1 LSYRKLEVF
10 RQIHLESEAF
20 ALTVRNMF
28 SVQFAAIKGVD
39 MRIIRTIIVL
49 AGVAAFIPSP
59 PEDVSRAAPNLA
71 STEVSDAGYFAVAT
85 NTFSDL
91 ASFCARQPGVCETAG
106 FVAHKLEL
114 KAKYGARLIY
124 EWANEAN
131 TTSSAV
137 QPEIANSS
145 DPIETGSM
153 KLASAKRL
161 PQTSQSTLRLHD
173 LIPVWRAPANAKT
186 S

>member
-1 LSYRKLEVF
+1 MPYRGKADF
-10 RQIHLESEAF
+10 RKIRLDSAAF
-20 ALTVRNMF
+20 ILIVRNMF
-28 SVQFAAIKGVD
+28 SLKFAPLKGVD

-49 AGVAAFIPSP
+49 SGIAVFMPSA
-59 PEDVSRAAPNLA
+59 PEDVNQAAPSVA
-71 STEVSDAGYFAVAT
+71 SIENTDTGYLEVAT

-114 KAKYGARLIY
+114 KAKYGVRLIY
-124 EWANEAN
+124 DWANEAS
-131 TTSSAV
+131 TPSAV
-137 QPEIANSS
+137 QPKIANGS

-161 PQTSQSTLRLHD
+161 PQNSQSTLRLDD
-173 LIPVWRAPANAKT
+173 LIPVWRRPGSAKT

>member
-1 LSYRKLEVF
+1 MPYREFADF
-10 RQIHLESEAF
+10 RQIRLDSAAF
-20 ALTVRNMF
+20 TLTARNMF
-28 SVQFAAIKGVD
+28 SVQFAPLKGED

-49 AGVAAFIPSP
+49 SGVAAFMPSA
-59 PEDVSRAAPNLA
+59 PEDVNQAAPSVA
-71 STEVSDAGYFAVAT
+71 SIENPDTGYLEVAT

-91 ASFCARQPGVCETAG
+91 ASFCARQPSVCETAG

-114 KAKYGARLIY
+114 KAKYGVRLIY
-124 EWANEAN
+124 DWANEAS
-131 TTSSAV
+131 TPSAV
-137 QPEIANSS
+137 QPEIANGS

-161 PQTSQSTLRLHD
+161 PQNSQSTLRLND
-173 LIPVWRAPANAKT
+173 LIPVWRGPASAKT

>member
-1 LSYRKLEVF
+1 MPYRKIADF
-10 RQIHLESEAF
+10 RKIRLDSAAF
-20 ALTVRNMF
+20 ILTVRNMF
-28 SVQFAAIKGVD
+28 SLEFAPLKGVD

-49 AGVAAFIPSP
+49 SGIAAFMPSA
-59 PEDVSRAAPNLA
+59 PEDVNQAAPSVTSA
-71 STEVSDAGYFAVAT
+71 EISDAGYLEVAA

-114 KAKYGARLIY
+114 KAKYGVRLIY
-124 EWANEAN
+124 DWANEAS
-131 TTSSAV
+131 TPSAV
-137 QPEIANSS
+137 QPKIANGI

-153 KLASAKRL
+153 KLASTKQL
-161 PQTSQSTLRLHD
+161 PQNSQSTLRLDD
-173 LIPVWRAPANAKT
+173 LIPVWRGPARAKT

>member
-1 LSYRKLEVF
+1 MPY
-10 RQIHLESEAF
+10 RQIADFRRFCLESAAF
-20 ALTVRNMF
+20 VLTVRNKF
-28 SVQFAAIKGVD
+28 SLQFAPLKGVD
-39 MRIIRTIIVL
+39 MRIIRTIVVL
-49 AGVAAFIPSP
+49 SGIAALMPSA
-59 PEDVSRAAPNLA
+59 PEDLNQAAPSVA
-71 STEVSDAGYFAVAT
+71 SAEVSNTGYLEVAT

-114 KAKYGARLIY
+114 KAKYGVRLIY
-124 EWANEAN
+124 DWANEAS
-131 TTSSAV
+131 TPSSV
-137 QPEIANSS
+137 QPKLANGI

-161 PQTSQSTLRLHD
+161 PKNSQSTLRLED
-173 LIPVWRAPANAKT
+173 LLPVWRGPARAQT

>member
-1 LSYRKLEVF
+1 MPYREFADF
-10 RQIHLESEAF
+10 RKIRDESAAF
-20 ALTVRNMF
+20 ILTLRNMF
-28 SVQFAAIKGVD
+28 SLQFAPSKGVD

-49 AGVAAFIPSP
+49 SGIAAVMPSA
-59 PEDVSRAAPNLA
+59 PEDVNQAAPATA
-71 STEVSDAGYFAVAT
+71 SAEISDVGYLEVAT

-91 ASFCARQPGVCETAG
+91 ASFCARQPSVCETAG

-114 KAKYGARLIY
+114 KAKYGVRLIY
-124 EWANEAN
+124 DWANEAS
-131 TTSSAV
+131 TPSAV
-137 QPEIANSS
+137 QPKIANGS

-161 PQTSQSTLRLHD
+161 PQNSQSTLRLDD
-173 LIPVWRAPANAKT
+173 LIPVWRGPASPKT

>member
-1 LSYRKLEVF
+1 
-10 RQIHLESEAF
+10 
-20 ALTVRNMF
+20 
-28 SVQFAAIKGVD
+28 
-39 MRIIRTIIVL
+39 MRIFRTILVL
-49 AGVAAFIPSP
+49 TGITVFMPSP
-59 PEDVSRAAPNLA
+59 PENPGQQAQGVADSKLA
-71 STEVSDAGYFAVAT
+71 DSGYFEVAT

-91 ASFCARQPGVCETAG
+91 ATFCERQPGVCETAG

-131 TTSSAV
+131 TLSSSDLR
-137 QPEIANSS
+137 PGIAEGS

-153 KLASAKRL
+153 KLAALKKTPL
-161 PQTSQSTLRLHD
+161 ASQSTLHLGD
-173 LIPVWRAPANAKT
+173 LIPIWRDPASRKT

>member
-1 LSYRKLEVF
+1 MSYRKMEDF
-10 RQIHLESEAF
+10 PQILSKNAAF

-28 SVQFAAIKGVD
+28 FVQFAAIKGVD
-39 MRIIRTIIVL
+39 MRIVRTIIVL
-49 AGVAAFIPSP
+49 AGIAAFMPSL
-59 PEDVSRAAPNLA
+59 PEDVNQAEPSVA
-71 STEVSDAGYFAVAT
+71 SNEVSDAGYLDVAT

-114 KAKYGARLIY
+114 KAKYGVRLIY

-131 TTSSAV
+131 TTPTF
-137 QPEIANSS
+137 QPEVANGS
-145 DPIETGSM
+145 DPIKTGSM

-161 PQTSQSTLRLHD
+161 PQSSQSTLRLND
-173 LIPVWRAPANAKT
+173 LIPVWRRPVSAKT

>member
-1 LSYRKLEVF
+1 
-10 RQIHLESEAF
+10 
-20 ALTVRNMF
+20 
-28 SVQFAAIKGVD
+28 

-49 AGVAAFIPSP
+49 SGVAVFMPSP
-59 PEDVSRAAPNLA
+59 PEDMNQAAPDVA
-71 STEVSDAGYFAVAT
+71 STAVSDTGYIEVAT

-91 ASFCARQPGVCETAG
+91 AAFCARQPGVCETAG

-114 KAKYGARLIY
+114 KAKYGVRLIY
-124 EWANEAN
+124 DWASEAN
-131 TTSSAV
+131 TPAAV
-137 QPEIANSS
+137 QPEMAKGS

-161 PQTSQSTLRLHD
+161 PQNSQSTLRLGD
-173 LIPVWRAPANAKT
+173 LIPVWRRPAMAKT

>member
-1 LSYRKLEVF
+1 
-10 RQIHLESEAF
+10 
-20 ALTVRNMF
+20 
-28 SVQFAAIKGVD
+28 
-39 MRIIRTIIVL
+39 MRIIRTIVVL
-49 AGVAAFIPSP
+49 SGITAFMPSP
-59 PEDVSRAAPNLA
+59 PEDAGQARQSVAN
-71 STEVSDAGYFAVAT
+71 STMADTGYFQIAT

-91 ASFCARQPGVCETAG
+91 AAFCVRQPGVCETAG

-131 TTSSAV
+131 TSPSSAL
-137 QPEIANSS
+137 QPDLAAGS

-153 KLASAKRL
+153 KLASGKQQPL
-161 PQTSQSTLRLHD
+161 TSQSTLRMED
-173 LIPVWRAPANAKT
+173 LIPVWRGPVSIKN

>member
-1 LSYRKLEVF
+1 MPYRENADF
-10 RQIHLESEAF
+10 RRIRLDSAAF
-20 ALTVRNMF
+20 ILTLRNMF
-28 SVQFAAIKGVD
+28 SVQFAPLKGVD
-39 MRIIRTIIVL
+39 MRIVRTIIVL
-49 AGVAAFIPSP
+49 SGIAAFMPSA
-59 PEDVSRAAPNLA
+59 PEDVNQAAPSVA
-71 STEVSDAGYFAVAT
+71 SAETSDTGYLEIAS

-114 KAKYGARLIY
+114 KAKYGVRLIY
-124 EWANEAN
+124 DWANEAN
-131 TTSSAV
+131 TTPAV
-137 QPEIANSS
+137 QPEIAKGS

-161 PQTSQSTLRLHD
+161 PQTSQSTLRLGD
-173 LIPVWRAPANAKT
+173 LIPVWRGPASAKT

>member
-1 LSYRKLEVF
+1 MPYRGKADF
-10 RQIHLESEAF
+10 RKIRLDSAAF
-20 ALTVRNMF
+20 FLTVRNMF
-28 SVQFAAIKGVD
+28 SLQFAPLKGVD

-49 AGVAAFIPSP
+49 SGVAAFMPSA
-59 PEDVSRAAPNLA
+59 PEDVNQAAPSVA
-71 STEVSDAGYFAVAT
+71 SAENSDTGYLEVAT

-114 KAKYGARLIY
+114 KAKYGVRLIY
-124 EWANEAN
+124 DWASEAS
-131 TTSSAV
+131 TSSAV
-137 QPEIANSS
+137 EPEIANSS

-153 KLASAKRL
+153 KLASAKKL
-161 PQTSQSTLRLHD
+161 PQNSQSTLRLND

>member
-1 LSYRKLEVF
+1 MPYRGNADF
-10 RQIHLESEAF
+10 RKIRVESAAF

-28 SVQFAAIKGVD
+28 SVQFAPLKGVD

-49 AGVAAFIPSP
+49 SGIAAFMPSA
-59 PEDVSRAAPNLA
+59 PEDVNQAGPATA
-71 STEVSDAGYFAVAT
+71 SAEVSDTGYLEVAT

-114 KAKYGARLIY
+114 KAKYGVRLIY

-131 TTSSAV
+131 TTPVV
-137 QPEIANSS
+137 QPEIADGS

-153 KLASAKRL
+153 KLASAKKL
-161 PQTSQSTLRLHD
+161 PKNSQSTLRLGD
-173 LIPVWRAPANAKT
+173 LIPVWRGPASPKT